1 MGIMSLAK
9 PTNLILKQGERMR
22 CGIQLWI
29 SCDII
34 ALCREDTVS
43 TKAARDLSVTL
54 LDQSC

>member
-1 MGIMSLAK
+1 MSLAK